1 MDNYIEVAVVSFN
14 NSKNKYYFLTNN
26 LKLRNN
32 LTVIVNTERGLQF
45 GLVEDIINI
54 NSNSTKMPTKEIVRI
69 ATKKDYNQYLNNLKD
84 AKTAYKKCK
93 ELIKENDLQMN
104 LIDAS
109 YNFERTQLYFSYV
122 ANERVDFRNLA
133 KSLAA
138 IYKVR
143 IELRQVG
150 PRDKAKEIG
159 GIGPCGNNY

>member
-69 ATKKDYNQYLNNLKD
+69 ATKKDYNQYLKHH
-84 AKTAYKKCK
+84 
-93 ELIKENDLQMN
+93 
-104 LIDAS
+104 
-109 YNFERTQLYFSYV
+109 
-122 ANERVDFRNLA
+122 
-133 KSLAA
+133 
-138 IYKVR
+138 
-143 IELRQVG
+143 
-150 PRDKAKEIG
+150 
-159 GIGPCGNNY
+159 